1 MGAVSKTSRGWAG
14 TALELDQEL
23 LSACL
28 SLRGIEEGLWTRT
41 CVGGYYQE
49 AQEER
54 GADPRVM
61 IMSGN
66 LLHSLKNFFSSLRT
80 ILIFVSFST
89 SGVK

>member
-1 MGAVSKTSRGWAG
+1 MGV
-14 TALELDQEL
+14 
-23 LSACL
+23 
-28 SLRGIEEGLWTRT
+28 
-41 CVGGYYQE
+41 YYQE

-54 GADPRVM
+54 GVDPREM
-61 IMSGN
+61 IMSGS